1 MLVVFSTAVVLIV
14 SLMARLFYLMVFD
27 AEHYQKLAKDLHERE
42 RKIKAARGEILD
54 RNGVVLAANK
64 IGLYD
69 LRDPQPGD
77 RTGKSSQDPCRRTG
91 NG

>member
-1 MLVVFSTAVVLIV
+1 MKNKTYNKKKMLVVFSIAVVLIV

-54 RNGVVLAANK
+54 RNGACGEPYSV
-64 IGLYD
+64 YD
-69 LRDPQPGD
+69 IRDPQPGD
-77 RTGKSSQDPCRRTG
+77 
-91 NG
+91 